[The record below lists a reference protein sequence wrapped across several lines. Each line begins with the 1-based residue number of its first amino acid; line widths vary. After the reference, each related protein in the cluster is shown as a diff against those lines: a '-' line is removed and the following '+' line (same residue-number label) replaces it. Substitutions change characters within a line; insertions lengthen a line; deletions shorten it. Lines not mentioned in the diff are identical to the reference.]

1 MAEAQLKTPKEQAE
15 NLMIVDLIRH
25 DLSGVHGYVHPPPHV
40 SDTNV
45 YTDFPLLF

>member
-25 DLSGVHGYVHPPPHV
+25 DLSGVHGYAHPFHTYLV
-40 SDTNV
+40 RRI
-45 YTDFPLLF
+45 Y